1 MGESR
6 RIRDLICEGGVQVVM
21 SGYRWHP
28 RKVRNLSRRK
38 EYRQGLVIMM

>member
-1 MGESR
+1 MDERR

-28 RKVRNLSRRK
+28 RKARNLSRTK
-38 EYRQGLVIMM
+38 GYRQALMIMM